1 MGGMILAAMERLVT
15 WVAGIALSAMMLL
28 TFVDVIGRYWFNRSI
43 FGASEMIELL
53 MVVAIF
59 GGLAL
64 VTRHDEHITVSLL
77 DEWLDRYAPE
87 AQRLAIRLFGLL
99 CQGLMVWVL
108 AGAALRAL
116 ASGRQTIV
124 LGLPQWWYPASAALL
139 TGIGVALVVVWLLAQ
154 LRGAGR

>member
-1 MGGMILAAMERLVT
+1 MAGMILAALERLVT
-15 WVAGIALSAMMLL
+15 WIAGVALGAMMLL
-28 TFVDVIGRYWFNRSI
+28 TFVDVIGRYWFHRSI

-53 MVVAIF
+53 MVVTIF

-64 VTRHDEHITVSLL
+64 VARHDEHITVSLL
-77 DEWLDRYAPE
+77 DGWLDRWAPA

-99 CQGLMVWVL
+99 CQGLIVWVL

-124 LGLPQWWYPASAALL
+124 LGLPHWWYPASAALL
-139 TGIGVALVVVWLLAQ
+139 SAVGAALVAVWLLA
-154 LRGAGR
+154 LVRGAGR